1 MTDSPY
7 RTMPAVFQP
16 IESYL
21 PHRPPMLLLSSVLRC
36 DEDNVWVLAKVDAT
50 AWYADAQGRMPAWIG
65 IELMAQAV
73 AAHIGVLASQ
83 GHRAARPGALLGS
96 QHYVMHQSAFVS
108 AAHLEIQATSI
119 LSGESGHGAYACRI
133 VAGAVCA
140 AEAIIKVYQPDDFS
154 AFLEGRVSS

>member
-1 MTDSPY
+1 MTASLHS
-7 RTMPAVFQP
+7 TMPDTFQP

-36 DEDNVWVLAKVDAT
+36 DEDSLSALGEVDGT
-50 AWYADAQGRMPAWIG
+50 AWYADTLGRMPAWIG

-73 AAHIGVLASQ
+73 AAHIGVLASK

-96 QHYVMHQSAFVS
+96 QHYVMHQAAFVS
-108 AAHLEIQATSI
+108 AAPLEIQVTSI
-119 LSGESGHGAYACRI
+119 LSGESGHSAYACR
-133 VAGAVCA
+133 VMEGAVCA

-154 AFLEGRVSS
+154 AFLEGRIET